1 MGQFIVERMYLSNLL
16 TVGCWNIE
24 GLYLVYGT
32 KLCKLDE
39 TTFQDTLNKF
49 DILCLEETHTA
60 SEELLKDIVNF
71 YSIPHCRKISSNN
84 RYFGGFLLLIRKTIK
99 KGVKVELNDDK
110 DMLEITLKKRF
121 LD

>member
-1 MGQFIVERMYLSNLL
+1 MGQFIVERMYLPNLL

-24 GLYLVYGT
+24 GLYEKVNGT

-60 SEELLKDIVNF
+60 SGRITQG
-71 YSIPHCRKISSNN
+71 YSK
-84 RYFGGFLLLIRKTIK
+84 FLQHTPLSEDQLQQ
-99 KGVKVELNDDK
+99 
-110 DMLEITLKKRF
+110 
-121 LD
+121 